1 MKKLRLKEGVKNIL
15 AETLFILI
23 LVIGVVLVNYR
34 LEQIK
39 SADTEVP
46 TQYTNA
52 N

>member
-1 MKKLRLKEGVKNIL
+1 MKKLRLKQGVKDIL
-15 AETLFILI
+15 VVTLFYLMI
-23 LVIGVVLVNYR
+23 VIGVVLVNYR

-39 SADTEVP
+39 SADTEVS